1 MKIKMDIN
9 KTCYLFFDFDG
20 TITVDIVVTLADGSK
35 TLSRVLPKE
44 HLRAIRAAHDAGH
57 KIFLCTGRSRGSVM
71 ALGTE
76 WRVALDLPWDGMI
89 FGATDMWYGGDRI
102 DVKYISRD
110 ECLFW
115 LDYCRQTR
123 RAFRYNGT
131 EAPIRY
137 DFGCELTDEE
147 MEKIIA
153 DIDRQLKINPLTN
166 FSTVPEAT
174 DIDLSKTDLTV
185 INLPTYSD
193 IFPKGCN
200 KGTAIMRFCKLIGAP
215 LEQTVCFGDSANDV
229 DMMKACNYGVAMK
242 SAPSELKA
250 VASYSAESD
259 YGVAEA
265 IKHIF
270 EIE

>member
-20 TITVDIVVTLADGSK
+20 TITADVEVELDDGFK
-35 TLSRVLPKE
+35 AFRRVLPSE
-44 HLRAIRAAHDAGH
+44 HLRSIRAAHDAGH

-76 WRVALDLPWDGMI
+76 WRAALELPWDGMI
-89 FGATDMWYGGDRI
+89 FGASDMWYGGNRI

-115 LDYCRQTR
+115 LDYCRRTK
-123 RAFRYNGT
+123 RAFCYNGT
-131 EAPIRY
+131 EVLIRY
-137 DFGCELTDEE
+137 DFGCEVNGEE
-147 MEKIIA
+147 MVKIIA
-153 DIDRQLKINPLTN
+153 DIERQLRINPLTN

-185 INLPTYSD
+185 IHLPTYSD

-200 KGTAIMRFCKLIGAP
+200 KGTAITRFCKLIGAP

-242 SAPSELKA
+242 NAPTELKA
-250 VASYSAESD
+250 VATYSAESD

-265 IKHIF
+265 IKYIF
-270 EIE
+270 EFK